1 MNVTALVKRK
11 LDVFALLAK
20 TPATINRRVRGFCE
34 NVDPDKLE
42 AELPRIREIRTLI
55 INDADATLRLIA
67 MRPEKD
73 TEYRSV
79 WASSALK
86 LGSEA
91 ASIIVNL
98 IGEQDDRIPSQI
110 TDEDVEQLRI
120 GEWATAPRPS
130 PDRIPT
136 PLDLSIEDEDEDEAE
151 DEGLGDE
158 S

>member
-1 MNVTALVKRK
+1 MNVTALVQRK
-11 LDVFALLAK
+11 LDIFALLAK
-20 TPATINRRVRGFCE
+20 TPATINRRVRSFCE

-42 AELPRIREIRTLI
+42 VELPRIREIRTLI

-98 IGEQDDRIPSQI
+98 MGDAKSPSQI
-110 TDEDVEQLRI
+110 TDEDVEQIRI
-120 GEWATAPRPS
+120 GEWATTPRPS
-130 PDRIPT
+130 PDRTPT
-136 PLDLSIEDEDEDEAE
+136 PLDLSIEDEAE
-151 DEGLGDE
+151 DEETGDE